1 MTMDDPIVSLM
12 NEFGALKAAHALTG
26 DLLPNC
32 FQEMKGEFIDYRP
45 RERLVARFP
54 VQEKYLNPVRMLQGG
69 FLTAA
74 FDNVF
79 GPLSYL
85 AARSLCST
93 IDIQTHFLRGVEAG
107 DFLTITGRVISRGST
122 LMHLSGEAHG
132 SKGKLV
138 ATSSATVIIQR
149 T

>member
-1 MTMDDPIVSLM
+1 MDEPLQLLM
-12 NEFGALKAAHALTG
+12 KEFRALREAHALAG
-26 DLLPNC
+26 DHLPNC
-32 FQEMKGEFIDYRP
+32 FQEMKGEFLDYRP
-45 RERLVARFP
+45 RDMLVARFP

-85 AARSLCST
+85 AARSICST

-107 DFLTITGRVISRGST
+107 DFLTITGRVISRGPA
-122 LMHLSGEAHG
+122 LMHVSGEAHG
-132 SKGKLV
+132 GRGKLV
-138 ATSSATVIIQR
+138 ATCSANIVIQR